1 VGLFSSIDSLVLL
14 QFDTSHEN
22 SIGILQILQGLLDL
36 RGNWTRRI
44 LLLLL
49 LLLLLYSFT

>member
-1 VGLFSSIDSLVLL
+1 MGLFSSIDSLVLL